1 MGQQLNRWW
10 RSTLIDSECPL
21 VSTIPDS
28 DQIKWRDRFHLKDY
42 LLTFHTYVEHK
53 IWTLYAT
60 LVLFLVRAS
69 PGLQGGLELEL
80 LWASTLVT
88 PTELAL
94 DILLYLDTFFGLL

>member
-10 RSTLIDSECPL
+10 RRTLIDSERPL

-60 LVLFLVRAS
+60 LMLFLVRAA